1 MGRHGSGKSNYRIA
15 GWIWA
20 AIAALIAI
28 VAVVIAWTVVDN
40 RNNDNLAAPECT
52 GQKFDLTVWA
62 APEVENAGA
71 KQLVD
76 SYNESN
82 PSAMD
87 TCIHATVVSM
97 PDNEALQRYREWT
110 PDTPA
115 ANLPAAVWIPNDG
128 PQMVRALGDT
138 TTTIRNTKAPVINN
152 DHPVLAPQLQ
162 GTPSPEI
169 ELRASDLLVDY
180 GENDFPSVATDDGL
194 NVTVENVG
202 EFASKTAG
210 DPNNANNANPVD
222 PAATPN
228 TLPAT
233 PDPSAPSPAAQGNT
247 APAKPQNV
255 TFVLDTSGS
264 MGLVEGNGTRMDNV
278 KAPLTDAMRKVG
290 STGGSVGLWNYSSP
304 LNPKTVNPYRD
315 NVDIT
320 VRDNG
325 DASAA
330 ALQRLT
336 FGGATHTYSS
346 IMAAYGSAAAGAEQF
361 ANEAKADNRQPLP
374 NKVVLITDGPNDG
387 GSASLEQ
394 AVAAIKARY
403 AQTPVA
409 LEIVTIGDRVDRGA
423 LDQLAAAAGGKVF
436 PAADSLQLAPAL
448 QSALAA

>member
-20 AIAALIAI
+20 AI
-28 VAVVIAWTVVDN
+28 
-40 RNNDNLAAPECT
+40 AAPECT

-128 PQMVRALGDT
+128 PQMVRSLGDT

-180 GENDFPSVATDDGL
+180 GENDFPSVATDAGL

-315 NVDIT
+315 NADIT